1 MNTATSHL
9 VAQLVELRLNRE
21 DADVILKCEGEVI
34 KAHSFILG
42 MRYKEN
48 TLLYLYITYIYIY
61 ILYSYISL
69 EVRGPSGPQLPVS
82 GHSDF

>member
-48 TLLYLYITYIYIY
+48 ALLYLYLTR
-61 ILYSYISL
+61 S
-69 EVRGPSGPQLPVS
+69 
-82 GHSDF
+82 